1 MYLFLVGGCRA
12 SWWGSQGY
20 KSVRREV
27 TSSDRKQVVTS
38 SDRKRWSYPQTGSR
52 WSEGILV
59 PSSLLYTQSRAFTP
73 RKGCPHLGRW
83 VLPPQLHLFP
93 SQA

>member
-1 MYLFLVGGCRA
+1 MVGKP
-12 SWWGSQGY
+12 GY

-38 SDRKRWSYPQTGSR
+38 PDRKQA
-52 WSEGILV
+52 EGILV

-83 VLPPQLHLFP
+83 VIPPQLHLFP
-93 SQA
+93 TQA